1 MTPRVYLIPQTS
13 HSTLLISLIC
23 VTLLLMLQMALSGF
37 ATISELY
44 YRIAEKNSTL
54 GFAGSTWPGVSIS
67 GFLSG
72 GGYGSLMRKYGL
84 GADNVIDIQF
94 MNKNSNI
101 YMDKGSIGED
111 LFWAVRGGTASSYG
125 IVLAWKIKL
134 VPVPEIVTVFEIKRT
149 LEQNVTK
156 LVHLYQ
162 SFAPK
167 TERNLHIRARMTTVN
182 LTADG
187 KKKTVLV
194 SFQSLFLGRANRLLQ
209 IMQKGFPELGLV
221 KEDCSE
227 MSNSIPT

>member
-1 MTPRVYLIPQTS
+1 MDETQTQ
-13 HSTLLISLIC
+13 I
-23 VTLLLMLQMALSGF
+23 ALGCAIEFGVQVRIRGGGYDSEGLSYTSNVPF
-37 ATISELY
+37 VIIDLTNMRNIVVDAANGTAWVQAGATISELY
-44 YRIAEKNSTL
+44 YKIAEKNSNL

-167 TERNLHIRARMTTVN
+167 TERIYT
-182 LTADG
+182 
-187 KKKTVLV
+187 
-194 SFQSLFLGRANRLLQ
+194 
-209 IMQKGFPELGLV
+209 
-221 KEDCSE
+221 
-227 MSNSIPT
+227 